1 MSTDTLD
8 FAMNFEENQQSDADR
23 KLFVIFYKDVVKNEV
38 KSTEAGRP
46 IFDEIDLVKI
56 ITPGSKDSYVGDATP
71 QYQARFPQQWARYKA
86 GKSQELS
93 GTPLNQLPWLGVGQ
107 IAEFN
112 AVGCHTVEQLVGMP
126 DSVSQKFMGHHAIKL
141 RAQSYLDH
149 AKAEA
154 PTLKMEAEL
163 KKRDEQIAELT
174 LMVNGMKAARDKELA
189 EKASQKSPGPP
200 KG

>member
-8 FAMNFEENQQSDADR
+8 YAMNFEDNQQSEADK
-23 KLFVIFYKDVVKNEV
+23 KLFVIFYKDVVKNER
-38 KSTEAGRP
+38 KSIEAGRP

-56 ITPGSKDSYVGDATP
+56 ITPGSRDSFVGDANET
-71 QYQARFPQQWARYKA
+71 YQQRFPTQWARYKA
-86 GKSQELS
+86 GRSQELS

-126 DSVSQKFMGHHAIKL
+126 DSVSQKFMGHHAIKQ
-141 RAQSYLDH
+141 RASQYLE
-149 AKAEA
+149 ASKAEA
-154 PTLKMEAEL
+154 PMLKMQEEL
-163 KKRDEQIAELT
+163 KKRDDEISELRE
-174 LMVNGMKAARDKELA
+174 MVNAMQASRKADEAAKAA
-189 EKASQKSPGPP
+189 QKTPG

>member
-8 FAMNFEENQQSDADR
+8 YAMNFEEHQQSEADK
-23 KLFVIFYKDVVKNEV
+23 KLLVIFYKDVQKNEQ
-38 KSTEAGRP
+38 KSTDAGRP

-56 ITPGSKDSYVGDATP
+56 ITPGSRDSFVGVATP
-71 QYQARFPQQWARYKA
+71 DYQYRFPTQWARYKA
-86 GKSQELS
+86 GRSQEMT

-112 AVGCHTVEQLVGMP
+112 GVGCYTVEQLVGMP
-126 DSVSQKFMGHHAIKL
+126 DNLSQKFMGHHAIKQ
-141 RAQSYLDH
+141 RATQYMEL

-154 PTLKMEAEL
+154 PVLKMQEEL
-163 KKRDEQIAELT
+163 KKRDEEIAELRN
-174 LMVNGMKAARDKELA
+174 MIEAMQSARKQEQTA
-189 EKASQKSPGPP
+189 KVTS